1 MSDASTAK
9 TLTQDPI
16 ETAVKNKDKIIDKY
30 KELNDKVEVVL
41 EKINKRKS
49 KKKTSKS

>member
-1 MSDASTAK
+1 MSDASAAK
-9 TLTQDPI
+9 TLTQDSA
-16 ETAVKNKDKIIDKY
+16 ETASKNKDKIIDKY

-49 KKKTSKS
+49 KKKNKS